1 MFAFDFSLA
10 LRIFDIVFP
19 IFAIVA
25 LGYAYGKYKHSNME
39 AVNHMIMDV
48 FVPALV
54 FAKLVH
60 SDFSLGEYVPL
71 AIASVVIMLGSGL
84 ILWPIISQTS
94 VQGKT
99 FIPPMMFSNAANIG
113 LPLQVL
119 AFGDQALPAAVI
131 LLLTFN
137 LLHFSVGIYILD
149 HRSHWLDTFKQPV
162 ILAGIAA
169 ILFKLFDLQLPSS
182 VDVPLDMMG
191 NVCVPLM
198 LFSLG
203 VRLTSAEFSDLKL
216 GFIAGITAP
225 VLGMSIA
232 LIATAIIPM
241 PHAHIGNLLLFA
253 ALPPA
258 IMNFLMAERFNQ
270 EPEKVASI
278 VMIGNIMAI
287 VTLPLALAYVLPRFT

>member
-1 MFAFDFSLA
+1 MLDYS

-25 LGYAYGKYKHSNME
+25 LGYVYGKVKHSNMD
-39 AVNHMIMDV
+39 AVNHMIMDI

-54 FAKLVH
+54 FAKLAN
-60 SDFSLGEYVPL
+60 SNFNIGEYVPL
-71 AIASVVIMLGSGL
+71 AITGVIIMLGSGL
-84 ILWPIISQTS
+84 VLWPIVRQTS
-94 VQGKT
+94 VQVKT

-119 AFGDQALPAAVI
+119 AFGEQALPAALI
-131 LLLTFN
+131 LLLAFN
-137 LLHFSVGIYILD
+137 LLHFSLGIYILD

-169 ILFKLFDLQLPSS
+169 VAFKLLDLQLPSS
-182 VDVPLDMMG
+182 AAVPLDMLG

-203 VRLTSAEFSDLKL
+203 MRLTTAQLKDVKL
-216 GFIAGITAP
+216 GLIAGITAP
-225 VLGMSIA
+225 VLGMGIA
-232 LIATAIIPM
+232 LLATHFISM
-241 PHAHIGNLLLFA
+241 PKAHIGNLLLFA
-253 ALPPA
+253 VLPPA

-278 VMIGNIMAI
+278 VMIGNLLAI
-287 VTLPLALAYVLPRFT
+287 ITLPLALAYVLPRFG

>member
-1 MFAFDFSLA
+1 MLDYS
-10 LRIFDIVFP
+10 LRIFDIIFP

-25 LGYAYGKYKHSNME
+25 LGYAYGKIKHSNMDSI
-39 AVNHMIMDV
+39 NRMIMDV

-54 FAKLVH
+54 FAKLAN
-60 SDFSLGEYVPL
+60 SDFSLSEYAPL
-71 AIASVVIMLGSGL
+71 ALCSVIIMLGSGL
-84 ILWPIISQTS
+84 VLWPIVRKTS
-94 VQGKT
+94 VQTKT

-119 AFGDQALPAAVI
+119 AFGEQALPAAVI

-137 LLHFSVGIYILD
+137 LLHFSLGIYLLD

-169 ILFKLFDLQLPSS
+169 IIFKLLNLQMPSS
-182 VDVPLDMMG
+182 AAVPLDMMG

-203 VRLTSAEFSDLKL
+203 MRLTTAEFSDLKL
-216 GFIAGITAP
+216 GLIAGATAP

-232 LIATAIIPM
+232 LAATHFITM
-241 PHAHIGNLLLFA
+241 PEAHIGNLLLFA

-278 VMIGNIMAI
+278 VMVGNMLAI
-287 VTLPLALAYVLPRFT
+287 ITLPLALAYVLPRFG

>member
-1 MFAFDFSLA
+1 MLDLA

-19 IFAIVA
+19 IFAIVG
-25 LGYAYGKYKHSNME
+25 LGYAYGKYKHSNMDGI
-39 AVNHMIMDV
+39 NHMIMDV

-54 FAKLVH
+54 FAKLVQ
-60 SDFSLGEYVPL
+60 SDFQLGDYAPL
-71 AIASVVIMLGSGL
+71 AAASVVIMLGSGAL
-84 ILWPIISQTS
+84 LYPIIKQTS
-94 VQGKT
+94 VQAKT

-119 AFGDQALPAAVI
+119 AFGDAALPAAVI

-137 LLHFSVGIYILD
+137 LLHFSLGIYILD
-149 HRSHWLDTFKQPV
+149 HRSHWLHTFKQPV

-169 ILFKLFDLQLPSS
+169 ILFKTLDLELPSATA
-182 VDVPLDMMG
+182 VPLDMLG

-203 VRLTSAEFSDLKL
+203 IRLTTAEFSDLKL

-225 VLGMSIA
+225 VVGMLIA
-232 LIATAIIPM
+232 LGVSHIIDM
-241 PHAHIGNLLLFA
+241 PRTHIGNLLLFA

-258 IMNFLMAERFNQ
+258 IMNFIMAERFNQ
-270 EPEKVASI
+270 EPAKVASI
-278 VMIGNIMAI
+278 VMIGNMLAI
-287 VTLPLALAYVLPRFT
+287 VTLPLALAYVLPRFG

>member
-1 MFAFDFSLA
+1 MFEYS

-25 LGYAYGKYKHSNME
+25 LGYAYGKIKHSNMD

-54 FAKLVH
+54 FAKLAN
-60 SDFSLGEYVPL
+60 SDFNLGEYIPL
-71 AIASVVIMLGSGL
+71 ALGSVIIMLGSVL
-84 ILWPIISQTS
+84 VLWPIVKYSS
-94 VQGKT
+94 VLSKN

-119 AFGDQALPAAVI
+119 AFGEQALPAAVI

-137 LLHFSVGIYILD
+137 LLHFSLGIYILD

-169 ILFKLFDLQLPSS
+169 IIFKLLDLQLPSS
-182 VDVPLDMMG
+182 ASTPLDMLG

-203 VRLTSAEFSDLKL
+203 MRLTTAQFSDLKL
-216 GFIAGITAP
+216 GVIAGITAP

-232 LIATAIIPM
+232 LVVTACIAM
-241 PHAHIGNLLLFA
+241 PSAHIGNLLLFA

-258 IMNFLMAERFNQ
+258 IMNFLMAEKFNQ

-278 VMIGNIMAI
+278 VMIGNILAI
-287 VTLPLALAYVLPRFT
+287 ITLPLALAYVLPRFG

>member
-1 MFAFDFSLA
+1 MFEYS

-25 LGYAYGKYKHSNME
+25 LGYAYGKIKYSNMD
-39 AVNHMIMDV
+39 AVNHMIMDI

-54 FAKLVH
+54 FAKLAN
-60 SDFSLGEYVPL
+60 SEFSLGDYIPL
-71 AIASVVIMLGSGL
+71 ALGSIIIMLGSGL
-84 ILWPIISQTS
+84 ILWPIVRQSAIQT
-94 VQGKT
+94 KT

-119 AFGDQALPAAVI
+119 AFGEQALPAAVI

-137 LLHFSVGIYILD
+137 LLHFSLGIYILD

-169 ILFKLFDLQLPSS
+169 IAFRLFDLQLPSS
-182 VDVPLDMMG
+182 AAIPLDMLG

-203 VRLTSAEFSDLKL
+203 MRLTTAQFSDLKL
-216 GFIAGITAP
+216 GLIAGVTAP
-225 VLGMSIA
+225 VLGMGIA
-232 LIATAIIPM
+232 LAVTAFIAM
-241 PHAHIGNLLLFA
+241 PDAHIGNLLLFS

-258 IMNFLMAERFNQ
+258 IMNFLMAEKFNQ

-278 VMIGNIMAI
+278 VMIGNILAI
-287 VTLPLALAYVLPRFT
+287 ITLPIALAFVLPRFG

>member
-1 MFAFDFSLA
+1 MFEYS

-25 LGYAYGKYKHSNME
+25 LGYAYGRIKHSNMDS
-39 AVNHMIMDV
+39 VNHMIMDV

-54 FAKLVH
+54 FAKLAN
-60 SDFSLGEYVPL
+60 SDFSLGEYIPL
-71 AIASVVIMLGSGL
+71 ALGSVIIMLGSGL
-84 ILWPIISQTS
+84 VLWPIVKQTA
-94 VQGKT
+94 VQTKT

-119 AFGDQALPAAVI
+119 AFGEQALPAAVI

-137 LLHFSVGIYILD
+137 LLHFSLGIYILD

-169 ILFKLFDLQLPSS
+169 IVFKLLDLQLPSS
-182 VDVPLDMMG
+182 AAIPLDMMG

-203 VRLTSAEFSDLKL
+203 MRLTTAEFSDLKL
-216 GFIAGITAP
+216 GLIAGITAP

-232 LIATAIIPM
+232 LLVTAFIAM
-241 PHAHIGNLLLFA
+241 PSAHIGNLLLFA

-258 IMNFLMAERFNQ
+258 IMNFLMAEKFNQ

-278 VMIGNIMAI
+278 VMIGNMLAI
-287 VTLPLALAYVLPRFT
+287 ITLPLALAYVLPRFG

>member
-1 MFAFDFSLA
+1 MFEYS

-25 LGYAYGKYKHSNME
+25 LGYAYGKIKHSNMD

-54 FAKLVH
+54 FAKLAN
-60 SDFSLGEYVPL
+60 SDFNLGEYIPL
-71 AIASVVIMLGSGL
+71 ALGSVIIMLGSGL
-84 ILWPIISQTS
+84 VLWPIVKYSS
-94 VQGKT
+94 VQSKT

-119 AFGDQALPAAVI
+119 AFGEQALPAAVI

-137 LLHFSVGIYILD
+137 LLHFSLGIYILD

-169 ILFKLFDLQLPSS
+169 IIFKLLDLQLPSS
-182 VDVPLDMMG
+182 ASTPLDMLG

-203 VRLTSAEFSDLKL
+203 MRLTTAQFSDLKL
-216 GFIAGITAP
+216 GVIAGITAP

-232 LIATAIIPM
+232 LVVTACIAM
-241 PHAHIGNLLLFA
+241 PSAHIGNLLLFA

-258 IMNFLMAERFNQ
+258 IMNFLMAEKFNQ

-278 VMIGNIMAI
+278 VMIGNILAI
-287 VTLPLALAYVLPRFT
+287 ITLPLALAYVLPRFG

>member
-1 MFAFDFSLA
+1 MFDDS

-25 LGYAYGKYKHSNME
+25 LGYAYGKIKHSNMD
-39 AVNHMIMDV
+39 AVNHMIMDI

-54 FAKLVH
+54 FAKLAN
-60 SDFSLGEYVPL
+60 SDFSLGAYIPL
-71 AIASVVIMLGSGL
+71 AVCSIIIMLGSGL
-84 ILWPIISQTS
+84 VLWPIVKQTS
-94 VQGKT
+94 VQPKT

-119 AFGDQALPAAVI
+119 AFGEQALPAAVI

-137 LLHFSVGIYILD
+137 LLHFSLGIYILD

-169 ILFKLFDLQLPSS
+169 IAFKLLDWQLPSS
-182 VDVPLDMMG
+182 AAVPLDMMG

-203 VRLTSAEFSDLKL
+203 MRLTTAEFSDLKL
-216 GFIAGITAP
+216 GLIAGITAP

-232 LIATAIIPM
+232 LVATSFIAM
-241 PHAHIGNLLLFA
+241 PEAHIGNLLLFA

-278 VMIGNIMAI
+278 VMIGNMLAI
-287 VTLPLALAYVLPRFT
+287 VTLPLALAYVLPRFG

>member
-1 MFAFDFSLA
+1 MFEYS

-25 LGYAYGKYKHSNME
+25 LGYAYGKIKHSNMD

-54 FAKLVH
+54 FAKLAN
-60 SDFSLGEYVPL
+60 SDFNLGEYIPL
-71 AIASVVIMLGSGL
+71 ALGSVIIMLGSGL
-84 ILWPIISQTS
+84 VLWPIVKYSS
-94 VQGKT
+94 VQSKT

-119 AFGDQALPAAVI
+119 AFGEQALPAAVI

-137 LLHFSVGIYILD
+137 LLHFSLGIYILD

-169 ILFKLFDLQLPSS
+169 IIFKLLDLQLPSS
-182 VDVPLDMMG
+182 ASTPLDMLG

-203 VRLTSAEFSDLKL
+203 MRLTTAQFSDLKL
-216 GFIAGITAP
+216 GLIAGITAP
-225 VLGMSIA
+225 VMGMSIA
-232 LIATAIIPM
+232 LVVTACIAM
-241 PHAHIGNLLLFA
+241 PSAHIGNLLLFA

-258 IMNFLMAERFNQ
+258 IMNFLMAEKFNQ

-278 VMIGNIMAI
+278 VMIGNILAI
-287 VTLPLALAYVLPRFT
+287 ITLPLALAYVLPRFG

>member
-1 MFAFDFSLA
+1 MLDYS
-10 LRIFDIVFP
+10 LRIFDIIFP

-25 LGYAYGKYKHSNME
+25 LGYAYGKIKHSNMDSI
-39 AVNHMIMDV
+39 NRMIMDV

-54 FAKLVH
+54 FAKLAN
-60 SDFSLGEYVPL
+60 SDFSLSEYAPL
-71 AIASVVIMLGSGL
+71 ALCSVIIMLGSGL
-84 ILWPIISQTS
+84 VLWPIVRKTS
-94 VQGKT
+94 VQTKT

-119 AFGDQALPAAVI
+119 AFGEQALPAAVI

-137 LLHFSVGIYILD
+137 LLHFSLGIYLLD

-169 ILFKLFDLQLPSS
+169 IIFKLLNLQMPSS
-182 VDVPLDMMG
+182 AAVPLDMMG

-203 VRLTSAEFSDLKL
+203 MRLTTAEFSDLKL
-216 GFIAGITAP
+216 GLIAGATAP

-232 LIATAIIPM
+232 LAATHFITM
-241 PHAHIGNLLLFA
+241 PEAHIGNLLLFA

-278 VMIGNIMAI
+278 VMVGNMLAI
-287 VTLPLALAYVLPRFT
+287 ITLPIALAYVLPRFG